1 MATRRAIKSA
11 VKDFLTEPAAVV
23 EEDLTEPAGA
33 AITAADLT
41 GVSVEVVNATGRT
54 SQGALAATWL
64 MRQGATV
71 LSVTR
76 GRGRGGGRRGR
87 HLPAEQGRRRRGGGH
102 ALGIQRSEQSGS
114 RITVTLGQSYGISG
128 DQIPTAT
135 AGTVSAGGILD
146 AAKWTKLADQVTF
159 PLVAPTFLP
168 GGVSYSFQ
176 RAYTIKA
183 GDKEMPAMRVG
194 YRFAGKDVYMG
205 FSATTW
211 TEAPIASPG
220 YKVKGPGGVIF
231 RLVGSSTKC
240 DHVWWI
246 RMTSSTG

>member
-1 MATRRAIKSA
+1 VAR
-11 VKDFLTEPAAVV
+11 
-23 EEDLTEPAGA
+23 
-33 AITAADLT
+33 
-41 GVSVEVVNATGRT
+41 
-54 SQGALAATWL
+54 
-64 MRQGATV
+64 
-71 LSVTR
+71 
-76 GRGRGGGRRGR
+76 
-87 HLPAEQGRRRRGGGH
+87 

-114 RITVTLGQSYGISG
+114 RIKVTLGQSYGISG

-183 GDKEMPAMRVG
+183 GDKEMPAVRVG

-220 YKVKGPGGVIF
+220 YRVKGPGGVIF

-246 RMTSSTG
+246 EDDVLYWVSNTLTFDLSREEMLATALSALPRTRGLQD